1 MKRKILFISA
11 AVLLLA
17 AAAFILYAGIYY
29 PADPSAAEAL
39 VAGGPVRVDRTDYG
53 WFFDGPGTED
63 ALIFYPGGKVDET
76 AYAPFIRLLAEQGT
90 DVCLVRMPFR
100 LAILGIN
107 RADRVLSSHE
117 YSRWFIGGHS
127 LGGAAATMYAS
138 GHSCFSGVVLCA
150 AYPARQ
156 LERDDLEILVYGSED
171 GVLNRERFEESRQY
185 SSDHVEEFEIP
196 GGNHAQFGCYGS
208 QSGDGTAS
216 VSAADQQEA
225 AARFITGCLREG

>member
-11 AVLLLA
+11 GVLLLA
-17 AAAFILYAGIYY
+17 AGAFILYAGIYY

-39 VAGGPVRVDRTDYG
+39 VAGGPVRADRTDYG
-53 WFFDGPGTED
+53 WFFDGPGNEN
-63 ALIFYPGGKVDET
+63 ALIFYPGGKVDAT
-76 AYAPFIRLLAEQGT
+76 AYAPFLRLLAEQGT

-127 LGGAAATMYAS
+127 LGGVAATMYAS
-138 GHSCFSGVVLCA
+138 GHSNFSGVVLCA

-185 SSDHVEEFEIP
+185 SSDRVEEFEIP

-208 QSGDGTAS
+208 QAGDGTAS
-216 VSAADQQEA
+216 VSAEDQQQA
-225 AARFITGCLREG
+225 AAQFITGCLREG